1 MTNLPEFRH
10 IFVIEDQ
17 KARRIISLD
26 EPTYSIGRESSND
39 IVIYDQV
46 VSRHH
51 ATLIRIKPTPQNES
65 YSYRILDGDLEGNH
79 STNGLIINGQ
89 GSESHDLQHG
99 DVILFGSQSKAS
111 YYIVSTSL
119 EIAMFNPLEAM
130 AFEDLSRQSLGEDAS
145 KSTII
150 NEDEQ
155 EASRYAQSSAELV
168 RFSSFA
174 ELSPHPIVEI
184 DFNGKIVYL
193 NPPASIKFK
202 DINEKGVSHPIL
214 EGLLNQAQ
222 NVRGNLLLREV
233 KNDGE
238 HYEQYVHYL
247 TESQIIR
254 SYLIDITRRQQ
265 AEDSL
270 AQHTFYDPMTGL
282 PNHAFFEE
290 QLAIALAKVQ
300 RDQGRLAILFLNFYN
315 YERMINA
322 FGLGCGEI
330 LLKTVAKRLS
340 QWVERKGLAC
350 RWQGKQFA
358 ILLKNPGD
366 DQALA
371 ETVKDMLSLLEEGID
386 VAKQR
391 IHLKGKV
398 GMAVYPDGGGDGVT
412 LLKNAH
418 TALEQIKEKHF
429 DSFAFFNEKVAS
441 KANLFFRLENLL
453 YEALDKHQFYLTY
466 QPILQVSTGEI
477 TGMEALLRWH
487 HPEIGEI
494 SPVNLIPLAE
504 KTDLIVP
511 IGEWILRTA
520 CRQNREW
527 QSHGVAPLPV
537 CINLCLNQFQNP
549 HLIDNIQSILQESQ
563 LDPHWLTIEVTESII
578 MENLDY
584 SRQAIDQLAALGV
597 NLSLDDF
604 GTGLGSF
611 SCLQQ
616 FKIPTIKIHQ
626 SFIKDLESNAINEA
640 IVTSIM
646 TLGQSLGV
654 RVISEGVETQQQLE
668 VLQKLQCQE
677 IQGFWFSKP
686 LKVDAATEL
695 LSQNKIKADPLA

>member
-79 STNGLIINGQ
+79 STNGLVINGLN
-89 GSESHDLQHG
+89 SESHDLQHG

-111 YYIVSTSL
+111 YYIISTAL
-119 EIAMFNPLEAM
+119 EIAMFNPMEGM
-130 AFEDLSRQSLGEDAS
+130 SFEDLSRQSIGENAS

-150 NEDEQ
+150 NDEQ
-155 EASRYAQSSAELV
+155 EESRFVQNSADLV

-202 DINEKGVSHPIL
+202 DIDERGISHPIL
-214 EGLLNQAQ
+214 EGLLNQVQ
-222 NVRGNLLLREV
+222 NVRGNLLLREI
-233 KNDGE
+233 KTGE
-238 HYEQYVHYL
+238 ECYEQYVHYL
-247 TESQIIR
+247 TENQIIR

-290 QLAIALAKVQ
+290 QLAISLAKVQ
-300 RDQGRLAILFLNFYN
+300 RDQGRLAILFLTFYN

-322 FGLGCGEI
+322 FGLECGET
-330 LLKTVAKRLS
+330 LLKTVAKRLE
-340 QWVERKGLAC
+340 QWVEKRGLAC

-358 ILLKNPGD
+358 ILLKAPGD
-366 DQALA
+366 DQTLT
-371 ETVKDMLSLLEEGID
+371 ETVKAMLSLLEEGID
-386 VAKQR
+386 VNKQQ

-398 GMAVYPDGGGDGVT
+398 GIAVYPHGGGDSLT

-418 TALEQIKEKHF
+418 TALEQIREKHF
-429 DSFAFFNEKVAS
+429 DSFAFFDEKIAS

-453 YEALDKHQFYLTY
+453 YEALEKEQFYLTY
-466 QPILQVSTGEI
+466 QPILQVNTGEI
-477 TGMEALLRWH
+477 TSMEALLRWH

-511 IGEWILRTA
+511 IGEWILKTA
-520 CRQNREW
+520 CGQNKQW
-527 QSHGVAPLPV
+527 QAAGLAPLPV

-549 HLIDNIQSILQESQ
+549 HLISNIQSILEESQ
-563 LDPHWLTIEVTESII
+563 LSPQWLTIEVTESII
-578 MENLDY
+578 MENLEY
-584 SRQAIDQLAALGV
+584 SRQAIEQLAAMGV

-604 GTGLGSF
+604 GTGLGGL

-616 FKIPTIKIHQ
+616 FKIPAVKIHQ
-626 SFIKDLESNAINEA
+626 SFVKDLENSPTNRAI
-640 IVTSIM
+640 ISSII
-646 TLGQSLGV
+646 TLGSQLGI
-654 RVISEGVETQQQLE
+654 RVISEGVETAPRWKFCKNYNARKFKVFGL
-668 VLQKLQCQE
+668 VN
-677 IQGFWFSKP
+677 P
-686 LKVDAATEL
+686 LKL
-695 LSQNKIKADPLA
+695 MRQRGF

>member
-51 ATLIRIKPTPQNES
+51 ATLIRIKPTSQNEG
-65 YSYRILDGDLEGNH
+65 YSYRILDGDLEGNR

-89 GSESHDLQHG
+89 DSESHDLQHG

-130 AFEDLSRQSLGEDAS
+130 SLEDLSRQSLGEYTS

-150 NEDEQ
+150 NEQEQ
-155 EASRYAQSSAELV
+155 EASRLAPSSADLV

-193 NPPASIKFK
+193 NPPASIKFR
-202 DINEKGVSHPIL
+202 DINDLGVSHPIL

-233 KNDGE
+233 KSGDE
-238 HYEQYVHYL
+238 CYEQYVHYL
-247 TESQIIR
+247 TENQIIR

-300 RDQGRLAILFLNFYN
+300 RDQSRLAILFLNFYN

-340 QWVERKGLAC
+340 QWTEKRGLAC
-350 RWQGKQFA
+350 RWQ
-358 ILLKNPGD
+358 
-366 DQALA
+366 
-371 ETVKDMLSLLEEGID
+371 S
-386 VAKQR
+386 
-391 IHLKGKV
+391 
-398 GMAVYPDGGGDGVT
+398 
-412 LLKNAH
+412 
-418 TALEQIKEKHF
+418 
-429 DSFAFFNEKVAS
+429 AS
-441 KANLFFRLENLL
+441 E
-453 YEALDKHQFYLTY
+453 
-466 QPILQVSTGEI
+466 P
-477 TGMEALLRWH
+477 
-487 HPEIGEI
+487 P
-494 SPVNLIPLAE
+494 
-504 KTDLIVP
+504 
-511 IGEWILRTA
+511 
-520 CRQNREW
+520 
-527 QSHGVAPLPV
+527 
-537 CINLCLNQFQNP
+537 
-549 HLIDNIQSILQESQ
+549 
-563 LDPHWLTIEVTESII
+563 
-578 MENLDY
+578 
-584 SRQAIDQLAALGV
+584 
-597 NLSLDDF
+597 
-604 GTGLGSF
+604 
-611 SCLQQ
+611 
-616 FKIPTIKIHQ
+616 
-626 SFIKDLESNAINEA
+626 
-640 IVTSIM
+640 
-646 TLGQSLGV
+646 
-654 RVISEGVETQQQLE
+654 
-668 VLQKLQCQE
+668 
-677 IQGFWFSKP
+677 
-686 LKVDAATEL
+686 
-695 LSQNKIKADPLA
+695 

>member
-1 MTNLPEFRH
+1 M
-10 IFVIEDQ
+10 IEDQ

-51 ATLIRIKPTPQNES
+51 ATLIRIKPTPQNEG
-65 YSYRILDGDLEGNH
+65 YSYRILDGDLEGNR

-130 AFEDLSRQSLGEDAS
+130 SFEDISRQSMGEYTS

-150 NEDEQ
+150 NEEEQ
-155 EASRYAQSSAELV
+155 DASRLLPNSADLV

-193 NPPASIKFK
+193 NPPASIKFR
-202 DINEKGVSHPIL
+202 DINDRGVGHPIL

-233 KNDGE
+233 KNGDE
-238 HYEQYVHYL
+238 CYEQYVHYL
-247 TESQIIR
+247 TENRIIR

-265 AEDSL
+265 AEASL

-300 RDQGRLAILFLNFYN
+300 RDQSRLAILFLNFYN

-340 QWVERKGLAC
+340 QWTEKKGLAC

-358 ILLKNPGD
+358 ILLKEPGD
-366 DQALA
+366 DQTLTEMVKEMLA
-371 ETVKDMLSLLEEGID
+371 MLEEGID
-386 VAKQR
+386 VAKQK

-398 GMAVYPDGGGDGVT
+398 GIAVYPDGGGDGAT

-418 TALEQIKEKHF
+418 TALEQIQEKHF
-429 DSFAFFNEKVAS
+429 DSFAFFNEKAAS

-466 QPILQVSTGEI
+466 QPILQVDTGEI

-511 IGEWILRTA
+511 IGEWILKTA
-520 CRQNREW
+520 CQQNRQW
-527 QSHGVAPLPV
+527 QMAGIAPLPV

-549 HLIDNIQSILQESQ
+549 HLIANIQSIVEETQ
-563 LDPHWLTIEVTESII
+563 LEPRWLTIEVTESII
-578 MENLDY
+578 MENIDY
-584 SRQAIDQLAALGV
+584 SRRAIEQLVAMGV

-604 GTGLGSF
+604 GIGSGSL

-616 FKIPTIKIHQ
+616 FRIPAIKIHQ
-626 SFIKDLESNAINEA
+626 SFIENLDHSPVNEA
-640 IVTSIM
+640 IVTGIM
-646 TLGQSLGV
+646 TLGKKLGI
-654 RVISEGVETQQQLE
+654 RMISEGVETQEQLE

-695 LSQNKIKADPLA
+695 LSQNKIKADSLA